1 MKSKARNTKVRVARL
16 QGQGREK
23 RQRNSFPRMERILV
37 PIDFSGSSK
46 QALEYAV
53 TFARRFKARLV
64 LLHVVDLYPVD
75 YMLGITRNVDE
86 NTRVVAQAETKLG
99 ILAQKCGWAATETT
113 VRLGK
118 PYQEII
124 NAARERRSQL
134 VIMGTHGYTGFLH
147 FELGSTAERV
157 LRAAPCPVL
166 VVRQVEHE
174 AESPGVHSSMSE
186 RL

>member
-1 MKSKARNTKVRVARL
+1 MKMKARGTKPKVARF
-16 QGQGREK
+16 QSARS
-23 RQRNSFPRMERILV
+23 QRRGSSFPKMERILV

-53 TFARRFKARLV
+53 TFARRFKAKLV

-75 YMLGITRNVDE
+75 YMLGITRDVDE
-86 NTRVVAQAETKLG
+86 STRVVAQAETKLG
-99 ILAQKCGWAATETT
+99 ILARRCGVAATETM

-157 LRAAPCPVL
+157 LRTAPCPVL
-166 VVRQVEHE
+166 VVRQVEQE
-174 AESPGVHSSMSE
+174 AESRGLHASMSE